1 MKIILKAI
9 IPILLLAA
17 CSADE
22 PATDNSEIKFV
33 VEHPY
38 VLTTR
43 ATATQFEL
51 SDRIGVYAVESGKEL
66 EISGNVINNA
76 MLTYD
81 GSSWHPNRSMFWN
94 ERIYDFYAYYP
105 YQEEINS
112 IEDMYFE
119 VSADQ
124 SATSN
129 EKGYEASD
137 LLYATVKNLSAS
149 DEAVHLQFRHAMS
162 RLIVRLVKGEDY
174 EGSLPDNAEVYIH
187 NTITQ
192 SSVDLKSG
200 IVTNSIKGTRNT
212 ITARNEGNQMY
223 SAIIVPQR
231 IVNRVPLVEV
241 VVNGVSYLYE
251 GTMIFKSGTQHLIN
265 LIIDRNPHQAVISI
279 GGEQVNW

>member
-1 MKIILKAI
+1 MKQILKAI

-22 PATDNSEIKFV
+22 STIDNKEIKFV
-33 VEHPY
+33 VEHPS
-38 VLTTR
+38 VLMTR
-43 ATATQFEL
+43 ATATQFETA
-51 SDRIGVYAVESGKEL
+51 DKIGLYAVESGKEL
-66 EISGNVINNA
+66 EISGNVINNT
-76 MLTYD
+76 MLTYT
-81 GSSWHPNRSMFWN
+81 GSSWQPNRSIYWS
-94 ERIYDFYAYYP
+94 EGKYDFYAYYP
-105 YQEEINS
+105 YQDDINS
-112 IEDMYFE
+112 IEDMLFQ
-119 VSADQ
+119 VSTDQ
-124 SATSN
+124 SSAN
-129 EKGYEASD
+129 KEKGYEASD
-137 LLYATVKNLSAS
+137 LLYANVKNLSAS
-149 DEAVHLQFRHAMS
+149 DKAVHLQFRHAMS

-265 LIIDRNPHQAVISI
+265 LIIDRNPHQALISI